1 VLLGDYVNGCAD
13 ARAAIAIA
21 APFSDL
27 AAAGRGYSTL
37 CTALTF
43 SRNLVEAQAASRSA
57 VECFTSIGDAFA
69 LARLDMLDAMFRLQ
83 TGEFDRCFES
93 ATRGLDRLPDDE
105 VWCSA
110 YLYGLQAVVLFL
122 RGDVERAKPPLLL
135 ALAMKHRIHDDAGV
149 AYALGTLAFIAAGQG
164 RCERAAWLF
173 GASAPLWARA
183 GRRWYTG
190 SPAFEA
196 FHQVADRIAR
206 AGLGDE
212 RYWELRADGAAAPL
226 DYAVERALADEDKL
240 GDPTGR
246 A

>member
-1 VLLGDYVNGCAD
+1 M
-13 ARAAIAIA
+13 
-21 APFSDL
+21 
-27 AAAGRGYSTL
+27 
-37 CTALTF
+37 ALTF
-43 SRNLVEAQAASRSA
+43 SRNLDEAQAAARSA
-57 VECFTSIGDAFA
+57 TNCFTSVGDAFA
-69 LARLDMLDAMFRLQ
+69 LARLDMLDAVLRLQ

-93 ATRGLDRLPDDE
+93 ASRGLDRLPDDE

-110 YLYGLQAVVLFL
+110 YLYGLQSIVLFL
-122 RGDVERAKPPLLL
+122 RGDVERAKPPLLR

-149 AYALGTLAFIAAGQG
+149 AYGLGTLAFIAAGQG
-164 RCERAAWLF
+164 RCERTAWLF

-190 SPAFEA
+190 SPAFET

-212 RYWELRADGAAAPL
+212 RYWELRTAGSAAPI
-226 DYAVERALADEDKL
+226 DYAIEQALADADQL
-240 GDPTGR
+240 GEPDER